1 MAGVDWHFIH
11 KKEGNWLT
19 GYVPNVLNKYGRIAS
34 GVTVIFGYD
43 IGQHSEKEINAL
55 PISETLKEKLLPY
68 CEKTGANAV
77 QALEQNYLNDVNW
90 KLHRNFPKVVDEL
103 THHNIP
109 AANEL
114 ARHNVLAA
122 VDAQFA
128 GPLHLKAT
136 PPRGVHETGPGSFRD
151 PRKGEKVTQFV
162 ASDKARR
169 PGLTLTQPEADELGA
184 AVQIQYY
191 ADLERHFNRASR
203 GGKHFSTLPPNVQT
217 ALMSLAWQLGP
228 SFWEGKGARKEVFDA
243 AARGDWADA
252 VDTLKAAPFPGF
264 ADSPRRREEAEL
276 IARGMGIDFKPMG
289 PKERAYLMLQLIEAR
304 GKDGNIG

>member
-11 KKEGNWLT
+11 HEEGNWLT
-19 GYVPNVLNKYGRIAS
+19 GYVPNVLNKDGRIAS
-34 GVTVIFGYD
+34 GVTVIFGFD
-43 IGQHSEKEINAL
+43 IGQHSKEEIMAL
-55 PISETLKEKLLPY
+55 PISETLKEKLFPY
-68 CEKTGANAV
+68 CKKTGANAV
-77 QALEQNYLNDVNW
+77 QALEQNYLDDVNW
-90 KLHRNFPKVVDEL
+90 KLHRNFPKAANEL
-103 THHNIP
+103 ASHKIP
-109 AANEL
+109 AVNEL

-162 ASDKARR
+162 ASDKAWR

-217 ALMSLAWQLGP
+217 ALMSLAWQLGQ
-228 SFWEGKGARKEVFDA
+228 SFWEGNGARKEVFDA

-252 VDTLKAAPFPGF
+252 VDILKAAPFPGYINGK
-264 ADSPRRREEAEL
+264 RRREEAEL
-276 IARGMGIDFKPMG
+276 IAKGTGIDFEAIG
-289 PKERAYLMLQLIEAR
+289 PKERAYLRLQFIEAR
-304 GKDGNIG
+304 GNDGNIG